1 MESGFCGKE
10 ACMHL
15 TRGLKVEG
23 RVKTEGGALGMSLE
37 PKTGHGDFENM
48 EDFMTKFA
56 ASITDSCV

>member
-1 MESGFCGKE
+1 
-10 ACMHL
+10 MHL